1 MDQVTIWATLTDD
14 TPRTINALIGDPRT
28 GNDTT
33 TPTPGQDT
41 VYHSVPAPMAGV
53 AIHPPTMWSV
63 ALLASVDRAGDE
75 ASRRL
80 TEAGVACAGGRVRR

>member
-1 MDQVTIWATLTDD
+1 
-14 TPRTINALIGDPRT
+14 
-28 GNDTT
+28 
-33 TPTPGQDT
+33 
-41 VYHSVPAPMAGV
+41 VPAPMAGV